1 VRREFPCYKSSASTS
16 CTYTLAGAKIHHDG
30 ARAKLI
36 FSYITNDKLAIVLAS
51 KYLSYTDLT
60 GEVAFA
66 VIMIIIINGYVA
78 LSDLNTGFLYIV
90 GVNLA
95 ACVGWG
101 IIDGLVYAVSK
112 SIARNSVRNKLLVL
126 RSGADP
132 EGSIE
137 NAKKSLDDTFL
148 ADFDEKGKEAIVK
161 EIIAHVPDASLSN
174 RQLMT
179 KEEVMGWLSII
190 GIYILTGFLLAL
202 PFLVLQRKLLAW
214 LVSNLCGT
222 AWLFWY
228 GVQLGKFAGRNRWLI
243 GFVMGLTGII
253 FLVIS
258 YIVWT

>member
-1 VRREFPCYKSSASTS
+1 M
-16 CTYTLAGAKIHHDG
+16 
-30 ARAKLI
+30 
-36 FSYITNDKLAIVLAS
+36 AS

-66 VIMIIIINGYVA
+66 VIMVIIINGYVA

-90 GVNLA
+90 GVNLV

-101 IIDGLVYAVSK
+101 IIDGLIYAVSG
-112 SIARNSVRNKLLVL
+112 SIARNSIRNKLLAL
-126 RSGADP
+126 KSSANLK

-148 ADFDEKGKEAIVK
+148 VDFDEKGKEAIAK
-161 EIIAHVPDASLSN
+161 EIIAHVPNASLGNS
-174 RQLMT
+174 RLMT

-190 GIYILTGFLLAL
+190 GIYMLTGFLLAL
-202 PFLVLQRKLLAW
+202 PFLVLQHKLLAW
-214 LVSNLCGT
+214 LASNLCGS

-228 GVQLGKFAGRNRWLI
+228 GVQLGKFAGRNRWLL
-243 GFVMGLTGII
+243 GFVMGLTGFI

>member
-1 VRREFPCYKSSASTS
+1 M
-16 CTYTLAGAKIHHDG
+16 
-30 ARAKLI
+30 
-36 FSYITNDKLAIVLAS
+36 AS

-66 VIMIIIINGYVA
+66 VIMVIIISGYVA

-90 GVNLA
+90 RVNLV

-101 IIDGLVYAVSK
+101 IIDGLIYAVSR
-112 SIARNSVRNKLLVL
+112 SIARNSIRNKLLAL
-126 RSGADP
+126 KSGANLK

-148 ADFDEKGKEAIVK
+148 ADFDEKGKEAIAK
-161 EIIAHVPDASLSN
+161 EITTHVPNASLSN
-174 RQLMT
+174 SRLMT

-190 GIYILTGFLLAL
+190 GLYMLTGFLLAL
-202 PFLVLQRKLLAW
+202 PFLVLQHKLLAW
-214 LVSNLCGT
+214 LASNLFGA

>member
-1 VRREFPCYKSSASTS
+1 
-16 CTYTLAGAKIHHDG
+16 
-30 ARAKLI
+30 
-36 FSYITNDKLAIVLAS
+36 LAIVLAS

-66 VIMIIIINGYVA
+66 VLMVIIINGYVA

-101 IIDGLVYAVSK
+101 IIDGLIYAISN
-112 SIARNSVRNKLLVL
+112 SIARNSIRNKLLAL
-126 RSGADP
+126 KSSADL
-132 EGSIE
+132 GISIE

-161 EIIAHVPDASLSN
+161 EIIMHVPHASLSDS
-174 RQLMT
+174 QLMT
-179 KEEVMGWLSII
+179 KKEAMGWLSII
-190 GIYILTGFLLAL
+190 GIYLLTGFLLAL
-202 PFLVLQRKLLAW
+202 PFLVLQHKLLAW
-214 LVSNLCGT
+214 LASNLCGT

-228 GVQLGKFAGRNRWLI
+228 GVQLGKFAGRNRWLL

-258 YIVWT
+258 YVVWT